1 MHVTYREPWTAD
13 AVIVVERRIAAVIDI
28 GGGVETERIGDERAA
43 GIVAPDQVVTAVVR
57 SVRRAAKR
65 VRGANGP
72 VQRVVDVDVLQD
84 DVRQGKIDRAMLL
97 DPADEIVVGI
107 ILVSLGH
114 ERQPGQCSGRGFLRD
129 EPIGA
134 VIHGSRACPV
144 IVRVKRGTPETVV
157 LDRLIQ
163 LPVSGRVGALK
174 HDRRRR
180 HYDAGGNEEF
190 RLYLDQSAP
199 FVV

>member
-65 VRGANGP
+65 VRGANRP
-72 VQRVVDVDVLQD
+72 VQRIIDVDVLQD

-97 DPADEIVVGI
+97 DPPDEIVVGVV
-107 ILVSLGH
+107 LVSFGH
-114 ERQPGQCSGRGFLRD
+114 ERHAGQCSGRGFLRD

-134 VIHGSRACPV
+134 VVHGSRA
-144 IVRVKRGTPETVV
+144 
-157 LDRLIQ
+157 
-163 LPVSGRVGALK
+163 
-174 HDRRRR
+174 
-180 HYDAGGNEEF
+180 
-190 RLYLDQSAP
+190 
-199 FVV
+199 